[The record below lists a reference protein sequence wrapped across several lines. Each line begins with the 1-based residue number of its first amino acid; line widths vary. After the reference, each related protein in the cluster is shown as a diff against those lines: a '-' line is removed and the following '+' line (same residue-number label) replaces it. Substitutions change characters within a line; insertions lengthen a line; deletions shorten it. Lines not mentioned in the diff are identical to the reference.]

1 MGSSQVGVRELRQNL
16 SKYLRRVA
24 SGERLEVTERG
35 MPVAVLAP
43 LSESSSPLQRLV
55 SSGRA
60 RPPQGDL
67 LDLASPRGPVT
78 TKGSDALRELRE
90 DRRWGDPKGSER
102 PCPPRT
108 RRAGYG
114 GPRNGPPMACR
125 VERDR
130 RRPSGHCAHPRG
142 RSRGYLHL
150 RRPPPGCCVCRG
162 VGRSGA
168 GLKSQGFAVAPMVS
182 VEQRTLNPQVR
193 GSNPGGPTT
202 ETAGRWLGL
211 WCSNDGP
218 TIRSAYF
225 QFLPSGHSD
234 VGTSTTTPS
243 YPPSVTLGAG
253 AVGPAVD
260 RTTRPPAWSIWRGEG
275 PRFRWTWTV
284 PFGCQ
289 RSNENTSSGAGSDR

>member
-1 MGSSQVGVRELRQNL
+1 MTCCFFFFFQAEDGIRDVHVTGVQ
-16 SKYLRRVA
+16 
-24 SGERLEVTERG
+24 TC
-35 MPVAVLAP
+35 
-43 LSESSSPLQRLV
+43 
-55 SSGRA
+55 
-60 RPPQGDL
+60 
-67 LDLASPRGPVT
+67 
-78 TKGSDALRELRE
+78 AL
-90 DRRWGDPKGSER
+90 PI
-102 PCPPRT
+102 
-108 RRAGYG
+108 Y
-114 GPRNGPPMACR
+114 
-125 VERDR
+125 
-130 RRPSGHCAHPRG
+130 
-142 RSRGYLHL
+142 
-150 RRPPPGCCVCRG
+150 
-162 VGRSGA
+162 
-168 GLKSQGFAVAPMVS
+168 
-182 VEQRTLNPQVR
+182 PQVR

-202 ETAGRWLGL
+202 ETAGRWLVL